1 MILALQQNKTLNNII
16 NSLENSFDQIFVTQ
30 SNVRNYTPASEL
42 SQIFSEEKTHVIID
56 LKKTIKLYQQY
67 PTDANIVIAG
77 SHYLGA
83 AISQEFKISFDNI

>member
-1 MILALQQNKTLNNII
+1 MNHSTDFFVKVKPSFLCSLATKTKI
-16 NSLENSFDQIFVTQ
+16 
-30 SNVRNYTPASEL
+30 
-42 SQIFSEEKTHVIID
+42 IFSEEKTHVIID
-56 LKKTIKLYQQY
+56 LKKAIKLYQQY